1 MGEEASGHSMREFTI
16 LLDEQQD
23 MDLLDYLET
32 QEHPEE
38 VLRSLVNLGRTVQ
51 LAATFSTSQE
61 VLSGLFSTL
70 DNRIDRLVDTM
81 EEFQGKT
88 KNASVIGA
96 MGEDIAANQ
105 FRTRFHATGDSFEV
119 ISNEGHE
126 MDITGSMNISSDL
139 GPHLEEVR
147 LEIKQYTKAVPSGEV
162 QKFWDD
168 LQEGAAS
175 YGMMVSM
182 KTPITGKPHFSLESR
197 GGKLALFIA
206 NEDHQQERHLVAWEL
221 LRHIVKSDLVARHVG
236 SGVSHQVQTL
246 LEQLGQELE
255 LLNSAQTNLGAIT
268 RTGQAVLND
277 ASKHAGELYATHAKV
292 AQAIEQF
299 KRRMK
304 HLIQGTSEAYREAAN
319 KALDWNE
326 STLVD
331 IMELMGEK
339 NKPLVSALQVDI
351 KQLESCT
358 TMNIGDSAVSFHSTS
373 NDEVV
378 LKILPMA
385 TALKVE
391 IHADLSSLEFSEL
404 WEAKEKKGVTTVQ
417 LSSTAKNSGTLP
429 LSDLRKV
436 VQLLTSGSHS
446 DATKD

>member
-1 MGEEASGHSMREFTI
+1 MAEGEGGETLHEFTI
-16 LLDEQQD
+16 QLDEEQD
-23 MDLLDYLET
+23 TDLLDYLET
-32 QEHPEE
+32 QENPEE
-38 VLRSLVNLGRTVQ
+38 VLHSLVNLGRTVQ

-70 DNRIDRLVDTM
+70 DDRIDKLVDTM

-88 KNASVIGA
+88 KNASVIGS

-105 FRTRFHATGDSFEV
+105 FRTRFHSAGDSFDV

-126 MDITGSMNISSDL
+126 MDITGSMSISSDL
-139 GPHLEEVR
+139 GPHLEEIR
-147 LEIKQYTKAVPSGEV
+147 LEIKQYTKAVPSGEI

-168 LQEGAAS
+168 LDEGAAQ

-221 LRHIVKSDLVARHVG
+221 LRHIVKSDLVAGHVG

-255 LLNSAQTNLGAIT
+255 LLNTAQTSLGAIT
-268 RTGQAVLND
+268 RTGQSVLSD
-277 ASKHAGELYATHAKV
+277 ASKHAGDLYATHAKV

-304 HLIQGTSEAYREAAN
+304 YLIQGTSDAYREAAN
-319 KALDWNE
+319 KALDWNQ
-326 STLVD
+326 STLVEV
-331 IMELMGEK
+331 MELMGDK

-351 KQLESCT
+351 KQLEAATNMS
-358 TMNIGDSAVSFHSTS
+358 IGDGAVSFNSLS
-373 NDEVV
+373 NNDVI
-378 LKILPMA
+378 LKMVPMA
-385 TALKVE
+385 TAIKVE
-391 IHADLSSLEFSEL
+391 IHSDLSSLEFSDM
-404 WEAKEKKGVTTVQ
+404 WDSKEKKGVTTIQ
-417 LSSTAKNSGTLP
+417 ISSVAKNTGTLP
-429 LSDLRKV
+429 LTDFRNV
-436 VQLLTSGSHS
+436 VELLTSGKSG
-446 DATKD
+446 D

>member
-1 MGEEASGHSMREFTI
+1 MDEEGSEHPVHEFTI
-16 LLDEQQD
+16 LLDEEQD
-23 MDLLDYLET
+23 MDLIDYLET

-88 KNASVIGA
+88 KNASVIGT

-105 FRTRFHATGDSFEV
+105 FRTRFHGSGDSFEV

-126 MDITGSMNISSDL
+126 MDITGSMNISSDV
-139 GPHLEEVR
+139 GPHLEEIR

-168 LQEGAAS
+168 LEEGAAN

-221 LRHIVKSDLVARHVG
+221 LRHIVKSDLLAGQVG

-246 LEQLGQELE
+246 LEHLGQELE
-255 LLNSAQTNLGAIT
+255 LLNAAQTNLGQIT
-268 RTGQAVLND
+268 RTGQAVLTD

-292 AQAIEQF
+292 SQAIEQF

-304 HLIQGTSEAYREAAN
+304 YLIQGTSEAYRKAA
-319 KALDWNE
+319 KEALDWNK
-326 STLVD
+326 STLFDV
-331 IMELMGEK
+331 MELVGEK
-339 NKPLVSALQVDI
+339 NKPLVSALQADI

-358 TMNIGDSAVSFHSTS
+358 TMNIGEKAVSFRSTS
-373 NDEVV
+373 NGDLV
-378 LKILPMA
+378 LKILPLKS
-385 TALKVE
+385 ALNLE
-391 IHADLSSLEFSEL
+391 IYADLSSLEFSEL
-404 WEAKEKKGVTTVQ
+404 WEAKEKNGVTTIQV
-417 LSSTAKNSGTLP
+417 SYTAKNSGSLP
-429 LSDLRKV
+429 LNDIRKV
-436 VQLLTSGSHS
+436 VKLLTSGSPT
-446 DATKD
+446 DATED

>member
-1 MGEEASGHSMREFTI
+1 MAEEEGEHVVHEFTI
-16 LLDEQQD
+16 HFDEEQD

-32 QEHPEE
+32 QENPEE

-70 DNRIDRLVDTM
+70 DDRIDKLVDTM

-88 KNASVIGA
+88 KNASVIGS

-105 FRTRFHATGDSFEV
+105 FRTRFHASGDSFEV

-168 LQEGAAS
+168 LDEGAAS

-182 KTPITGKPHFSLESR
+182 KTPITGKPHFSLENR

-206 NEDHQQERHLVAWEL
+206 NDNHQQERHLVAWEL
-221 LRHIVKSDLVARHVG
+221 LRHIVKSDLMAGHVG

-246 LEQLGQELE
+246 LQQLGQELE
-255 LLNSAQTNLGAIT
+255 LLNTAQTSLGAIT

-292 AQAIEQF
+292 AQAIEEF

-304 HLIQGTSEAYREAAN
+304 YLIQGTSEAYREAAN

-326 STLVD
+326 STLVG

-351 KQLESCT
+351 KQLESAT
-358 TMNIGDSAVSFHSTS
+358 NMKIGEGHVSFHSTS
-373 NDEVV
+373 NDEIV
-378 LKILPMA
+378 LKIMPMA
-385 TALKVE
+385 TAIKVE

-404 WEAKEKKGVTTVQ
+404 WEPKEKKGVTTVQ
-417 LSSTAKNSGTLP
+417 LSSTAKNAGTLP
-429 LSDLRKV
+429 LNDLRKV
-436 VQLLTSGSHS
+436 VELLTSGSQIEM
-446 DATKD
+446 ATD

>member
-1 MGEEASGHSMREFTI
+1 MSDAQDEDTVHEFT
-16 LLDEQQD
+16 LRLDEEHD
-23 MDLLDYLET
+23 ADLLDYLES
-32 QEHPEE
+32 QEQPEA

-70 DNRIDRLVDTM
+70 DDRIDKLVDTM

-88 KNASVIGA
+88 KNASVIGS

-105 FRTRFHATGDSFEV
+105 FRTRFHASGDSFEV

-139 GPHLEEVR
+139 GPHLEEIR
-147 LEIKQYTKAVPSGEV
+147 LEIKQYTNAVPTGEV

-168 LQEGAAS
+168 LDEGAAR

-182 KTPITGKPHFSLESR
+182 KTAITNKPAFSLENR

-206 NEDHQQERHLVAWEL
+206 NENHQQERHIVAWEL
-221 LRHIVKSDLVARHVG
+221 LRHIVKSDLMAGHVG

-246 LEQLGQELE
+246 LQQLGQELE
-255 LLNSAQTNLGAIT
+255 ILNAAETNLGAIT

-277 ASKHAGELYATHAKV
+277 ASKHAGELFATHAKV
-292 AQAIEQF
+292 AQSIDQF

-304 HLIQGTSEAYREAAN
+304 YLIQGTSEAYRDAAN
-319 KALDWNE
+319 KALDWND
-326 STLVD
+326 SILVQ
-331 IMELMGEK
+331 IMETMGEK
-339 NKPLVSALQVDI
+339 NKPLISALQVDI
-351 KQLESCT
+351 KQLEQT
-358 TMNIGDSAVSFHSTS
+358 TNMVIDDKSVSFNATKNDNPVFKLVPMS
-373 NDEVV
+373 NAV
-378 LKILPMA
+378 
-385 TALKVE
+385 KVE
-391 IHADLSSLEFSEL
+391 IHADISTIEFSEL
-404 WEAKEKKGVTTVQ
+404 WNAEEKKGVTSVK

-429 LSDLRKV
+429 LNDLRKV
-436 VQLLTSGSHS
+436 VNMLVNNDSAQ
-446 DATKD
+446 DPRD